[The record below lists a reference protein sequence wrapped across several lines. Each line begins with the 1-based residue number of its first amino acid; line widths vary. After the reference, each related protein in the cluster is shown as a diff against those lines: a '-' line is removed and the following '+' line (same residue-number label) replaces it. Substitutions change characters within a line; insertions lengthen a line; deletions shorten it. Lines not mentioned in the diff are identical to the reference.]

1 MSDSFWA
8 DGREE
13 LEKGPREHGQ
23 ENWREFLHQMN
34 RSRRNLEETTYPEER
49 KRRLKEI
56 ERVKVQLSR
65 SKSDDLDQC
74 FL

>member
-1 MSDSFWA
+1 MSESFWA

-13 LEKGPREHGQ
+13 LEKGLREHGQ
-23 ENWREFLHQMN
+23 ENRRELLHQMN
-34 RSRRNLEETTYPEER
+34 RSRRNLAETTDPEER
-49 KRRLKEI
+49 KRLLKEF

-74 FL
+74 FF